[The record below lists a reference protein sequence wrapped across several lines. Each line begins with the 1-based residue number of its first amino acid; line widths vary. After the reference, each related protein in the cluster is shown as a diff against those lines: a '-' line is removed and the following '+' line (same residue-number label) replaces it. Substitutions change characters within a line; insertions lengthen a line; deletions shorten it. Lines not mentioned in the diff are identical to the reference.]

1 MITAQEFRNK
11 YIGKAIDV
19 DGAYGAQCV
28 DLFKQVCYLAG
39 KKPFALGGSG
49 YAEEIVKRYKPL
61 GLDTYF
67 NLVSLANAQYGDWIV
82 WSKGSHDCPDS
93 HVAMFIK
100 KDGNS
105 RVIVLGQN
113 QFGKAVANEGSLS
126 IHGIIGVLR
135 LKAWS
140 TTESTGTCKYGVG
153 TKVCTNHIWS
163 SSTDTGQGFTG
174 DWQGTITSVIP
185 NALHPYL
192 IGSNTGWTDDASID
206 SDPHVPGQ
214 NGLNPSTNKI
224 AQEAARFGLKIGNK
238 ETVKNGFY
246 ISEHATIYGGAS
258 YGVKVPESIKKA
270 TTYYTCGGVKYD
282 HNEWWVLANH
292 IMSWVKVSETLVK

>member
-39 KKPFALGGSG
+39 MKPFALGGSG

-67 NLVSLANAQYGDWIV
+67 TLVSLSNAQYGDWIV

-105 RVIVLGQN
+105 RIIALGQN
-113 QFGKAVANEGSLS
+113 QFGKAAANEGGLS
-126 IHGIIGVLR
+126 THGIIGVLR
-135 LKAWS
+135 LKAWMV
-140 TTESTGTCKYGVG
+140 K
-153 TKVCTNHIWS
+153 
-163 SSTDTGQGFTG
+163 
-174 DWQGTITSVIP
+174 
-185 NALHPYL
+185 
-192 IGSNTGWTDDASID
+192 
-206 SDPHVPGQ
+206 
-214 NGLNPSTNKI
+214 PSTPSKKTNDQI
-224 AQEAARFGLKIGNK
+224 AQEVINGKWGNGETRKQKLKAAGYDYNTIQKLVNQKLNVSAPKPTKTIEQLADEVIAGKWGNGQDRINRLKAAGYNPSAVQTRVNQK
-238 ETVKNGFY
+238 LK
-246 ISEHATIYGGAS
+246 
-258 YGVKVPESIKKA
+258 
-270 TTYYTCGGVKYD
+270 
-282 HNEWWVLANH
+282 
-292 IMSWVKVSETLVK
+292 

>member
-61 GLDTYF
+61 GLDKYF
-67 NLVSLANAQYGDWIV
+67 TLVSLANAQYGDWIV

-105 RVIVLGQN
+105 RIIALGQN
-113 QFGKAVANEGSLS
+113 QFGKAAANEGSLS
-126 IHGIIGVLR
+126 THGIIGVLR
-135 LKAWS
+135 LKAWTVKPATPS
-140 TTESTGTCKYGVG
+140 K
-153 TKVCTNHIWS
+153 KTNE
-163 SSTDTGQGFTG
+163 Q
-174 DWQGTITSVIP
+174 
-185 NALHPYL
+185 
-192 IGSNTGWTDDASID
+192 
-206 SDPHVPGQ
+206 
-214 NGLNPSTNKI
+214 I
-224 AQEAARFGLKIGNK
+224 AQEVINGKWGNGDTRKQKLKAAGYDYNTIQKLVNQKLNGNAPK
-238 ETVKNGFY
+238 PSK
-246 ISEHATIYGGAS
+246 TI
-258 YGVKVPESIKKA
+258 
-270 TTYYTCGGVKYD
+270 D
-282 HNEWWVLANH
+282 QLANEV
-292 IMSWVKVSETLVK
+292 IAGKWGNGQDRINRLKAAGYNPSAVQTRVNQKLK